1 MPLPTCT
8 LGQFPWFLDLGSTN
22 TQGNTPAEACSAMVG
37 VNIGAGTWTSAQLGG
52 PSGPTFCH
60 AYGHPSSSFN
70 GSFGAP
76 VQVCEVASTP
86 VDPDP
91 PSGVNAVQIQALNGY
106 VTITYVVGTQTV
118 VVEPPPLTEEKLFD
132 LLEAGGFLMLALL
145 VVFCSR
151 ALLDLLR
158 TDSIKD

>member
-8 LGQFPWFLDLGSTN
+8 SGQAPWLLDLGSFSS
-22 TQGNTPAEACSAMVG
+22 QGNTADEACAGMVG
-37 VNIGAGTWTSAQLGG
+37 IFTGGGTWTSAQIGG
-52 PSGPTFCH
+52 PSGPTVCH

-70 GSFGAP
+70 GGFAP
-76 VQVCEVASTP
+76 PVEVCEPASSG
-86 VDPDP
+86 DPEP
-91 PSGVNAVQIQALNGY
+91 GTGNAVQIEALNGY
-106 VTITYVVGTQTV
+106 VTVTYVVGTQTV